1 MALGVSLALSAMLSA
16 QTTLTLRLDKA
27 SKPVSPTLYGLMTEE
42 INHAY
47 EGGLYAQLIRNT
59 SFKEDKNGQQPN
71 PWTPWKSGGPKFW
84 ALADT
89 CSGRIAIEQDNGI
102 NRANPKSLRWEAAQ
116 GSRLLNDGYWGFPV
130 RPNERYEGAFY
141 AKTAGTATA
150 SLTVSLVS
158 ADGKTV
164 YASSRVGGI
173 GKVWGRH
180 AFSFSV
186 PASVKATKDVLFCI
200 TADEGGIYWLT
211 RVTLFPETF
220 NNRPN
225 GLRRDLMTMMRA
237 MHPTFL
243 RFLAATMSRAMISG
257 TVLIG
262 SARWATPTRVL
273 AHVPVGLP
281 QQ

>member
-150 SLTVSLVS
+150 SLTVSL
-158 ADGKTV
+158 
-164 YASSRVGGI
+164 
-173 GKVWGRH
+173 
-180 AFSFSV
+180 SV
-186 PASVKATKDVLFCI
+186 PMA
-200 TADEGGIYWLT
+200 
-211 RVTLFPETF
+211 
-220 NNRPN
+220 
-225 GLRRDLMTMMRA
+225 RRSM
-237 MHPTFL
+237 
-243 RFLAATMSRAMISG
+243 
-257 TVLIG
+257 
-262 SARWATPTRVL
+262 
-273 AHVPVGLP
+273 PVVG
-281 QQ
+281 